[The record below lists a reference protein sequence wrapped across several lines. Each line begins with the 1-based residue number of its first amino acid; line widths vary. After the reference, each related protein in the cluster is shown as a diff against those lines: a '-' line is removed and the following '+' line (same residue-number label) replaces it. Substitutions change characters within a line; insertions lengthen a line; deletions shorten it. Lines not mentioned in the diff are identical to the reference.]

1 MRNTGKTLLII
12 LLILAIAACGIG
24 AGMGVTYYRNSRVYT
39 QKIESGDKYL
49 AAGDYDNAVL
59 MYQQAIRLND
69 KDETGYLK
77 LANAYNERGDIMMAI
92 GTLETGYAKTQSS
105 RIQDMLLLYQSL
117 GGSASTP
124 VKDPLLN
131 ISLLNKINESSY
143 GDYVNRN
150 EVADVRMNGTAEA
163 IVRINGISADFI
175 FRNTRELP
183 NVIVNKTIA
192 NNAFPSEVRFDDLIG
207 LFGVSGPVTMAQLE
221 TMEFDTI
228 RMESAGDATQMRMM
242 YLGST
247 IIVPC
252 DSNGTIETSTA
263 GIVEPSVHINAGG
276 NKEKKTGGVTTQGT
290 VEDAQSGVGIEEV
303 MLTFYEGATLAGDPV
318 AEVVTDSDGNYTIDL
333 DGGQYRVILTKEG
346 YSELDKQIYIGA
358 YTSEHEEDFV
368 LSKDS
373 ASEIRIVLEWSG
385 GSCDLDS
392 YLKGGGSLM
401 NFRNTQITSGGETA
415 AVLDRDAR
423 SAPGVET
430 TTIYDMNGSYE
441 FFVFDYMLSGTMQ
454 SSGAT
459 VTIYAPGE
467 SPQTVS
473 IPSDAGNTWYVCRI
487 EAGKVRITNYMAEE
501 SSSYAPK

>member
-1 MRNTGKTLLII
+1 
-12 LLILAIAACGIG
+12 
-24 AGMGVTYYRNSRVYT
+24 
-39 QKIESGDKYL
+39 
-49 AAGDYDNAVL
+49 
-59 MYQQAIRLND
+59 
-69 KDETGYLK
+69 
-77 LANAYNERGDIMMAI
+77 
-92 GTLETGYAKTQSS
+92 
-105 RIQDMLLLYQSL
+105 
-117 GGSASTP
+117 
-124 VKDPLLN
+124 
-131 ISLLNKINESSY
+131 
-143 GDYVNRN
+143 
-150 EVADVRMNGTAEA
+150 
-163 IVRINGISADFI
+163 
-175 FRNTRELP
+175 
-183 NVIVNKTIA
+183 
-192 NNAFPSEVRFDDLIG
+192 
-207 LFGVSGPVTMAQLE
+207 MAQLE